1 MSSNHA
7 MCCECSCVE
16 MQESHKVIAKIVW
29 FKHHCANGKLQI
41 WKGCNWL
48 VLTISYSLYETFH
61 YPFLVIP
68 LIDQ

>member
-1 MSSNHA
+1 VLCAVNA
-7 MCCECSCVE
+7 RAE

-29 FKHHCANGKLQI
+29 FKHHCAYGKLHI

-61 YPFLVIP
+61 YPFLVMP
-68 LIDQ
+68 LIDR